1 MAGLR
6 STDLSVPTR
15 RRHIPLKKADR
26 GGHVPS
32 LVSDAEAA
40 NGSPMGGLGDARQC
54 DVAAALAQ
62 SKALLRQGR
71 PNAAAAAQ
79 AAVTSTAGTTWLA
92 GTGRPK
98 R

>member
-1 MAGLR
+1 M
-6 STDLSVPTR
+6 
-15 RRHIPLKKADR
+15 
-26 GGHVPS
+26 PS
-32 LVSDAEAA
+32 LMSDAEAA
-40 NGSPMGGLGDARQC
+40 NRSPMGGLGDARQC

-62 SKALLRQGR
+62 SKALLRQRR

-79 AAVTSTAGTTWLA
+79 AAATSTAGITWPE